1 MNGTVERAA
10 ITTTVSALSDRRLL
24 ERTKEL
30 SGIEHHLEVVVIDH
44 LLEIEK
50 RRLYL
55 RIGFSGLFDY
65 AVRELG
71 YSEAAAWRRIKA
83 MRLCA
88 DIDSV
93 RGRLQDGSMTL
104 NAAAQ
109 LQNAFDRQERARTRA
124 SRSSTAG
131 ASSSTPSGS
140 STPGDGSANALIPPA
155 PPTGPPRPPA
165 PMLDRSARQA
175 LVEQAAGKSTRQV
188 QALLAEVDPE
198 LAQPADRVRP
208 LGNGRWEV
216 KTVVDEE
223 CRQGLERLKGLL
235 SHVDPHMT
243 LGQLIGRLVTEGL
256 DRHDP
261 SRPPRRRRTGG
272 QSGGGHTSAPKAP
285 ANPESP
291 SAPKDKTAAGGAVA
305 SASSTQPA
313 DEGASLPKSAPVPVA
328 PSAGTGPSAGVVTSA
343 PKSERTPQ
351 ERSPSA
357 AKRPASA
364 ATAPAKAGVRAGRAI
379 PAAAKRQVWERDQ
392 GRCSYVDRASGRR
405 CASRHLLEIDHVVP
419 YARGGSAEPN
429 NLRLLCAAHHRHRHE
444 RGNPDDL
451 GKIMVAAFDRVD
463 YC

>member
-1 MNGTVERAA
+1 MNNTIERAA
-10 ITTTVSALSDRRLL
+10 ITTTVSALTDRRLL

-44 LLEIEK
+44 LREIER

-55 RIGFSGLFDY
+55 RIGFSSLFDY
-65 AVRELG
+65 TVRELR

-109 LQNAFDRQERARTRA
+109 LQNAFDQQERARTRA
-124 SRSSTAG
+124 ARSAAAG
-131 ASSSTPSGS
+131 ASSGTPNGLSSPNGS
-140 STPGDGSANALIPPA
+140 DTPNDGSAHALIPPVR
-155 PPTGPPRPPA
+155 PTEPTRAPA

-291 SAPKDKTAAGGAVA
+291 RRR
-305 SASSTQPA
+305 
-313 DEGASLPKSAPVPVA
+313 
-328 PSAGTGPSAGVVTSA
+328 
-343 PKSERTPQ
+343 RT
-351 ERSPSA
+351 R
-357 AKRPASA
+357 RL
-364 ATAPAKAGVRAGRAI
+364 
-379 PAAAKRQVWERDQ
+379 PAAPWRRRHRLSRQTKAL
-392 GRCSYVDRASGRR
+392 RCRSQPL
-405 CASRHLLEIDHVVP
+405 SRSRQ
-419 YARGGSAEPN
+419 ARGPGQARP
-429 NLRLLCAAHHRHRHE
+429 
-444 RGNPDDL
+444 P
-451 GKIMVAAFDRVD
+451 
-463 YC
+463 